1 MLGQIGCAFRE
12 LGRHNEALRMM
23 ERALDFRRRTL
34 HKNHPDIATSM
45 SNLAAIY
52 GESGRYGEAL
62 RMDQETLAVRRT
74 LRKDDPAIGDT
85 LNNLAITYSE
95 LGRLRR
101 RTLHKN
107 HPDIA
112 TSMSNLA
119 AMYGELRRYD
129 EALWFSLEALK
140 RLRGRLPHDHPDI
153 AAKNSRIVR
162 FAPPQSRKTRC
173 SVASFS
179 MLYSLNARPSS
190 SCFPAKISPC
200 YSRSCASTMVTPSD
214 DDSDFVPYACR
225 KFELALDAA
234 VEGLTAISVNDLN
247 LK

>member
-1 MLGQIGCAFRE
+1 MKEILQGRDCTYTMVHMLITYTAGQFDKHQKYESHAWLHNSTMKEVGDMLGQIGCAFRE

-23 ERALDFRRRTL
+23 ERALDF
-34 HKNHPDIATSM
+34 
-45 SNLAAIY
+45 
-52 GESGRYGEAL
+52 
-62 RMDQETLAVRRT
+62 
-74 LRKDDPAIGDT
+74 
-85 LNNLAITYSE
+85 
-95 LGRLRR
+95 RR